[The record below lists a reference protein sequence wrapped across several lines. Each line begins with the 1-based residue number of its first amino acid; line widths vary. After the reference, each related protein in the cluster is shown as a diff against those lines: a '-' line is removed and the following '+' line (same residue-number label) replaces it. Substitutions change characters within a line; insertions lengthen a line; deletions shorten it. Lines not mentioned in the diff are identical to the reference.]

1 MGRRTLRYGGAGL
14 AGVFALLLVW
24 LIWPARIDPAYWD
37 EPDAPPMT
45 GPLAANER
53 LASAEILAAPD
64 YVEGVLPDRSGGVFY
79 NGLDSALLR
88 RTAGGD
94 ILDIA
99 HLPGARLIGLDWMP
113 DGRIAAAG
121 GNGLYAI
128 DPDTGAYD
136 LLSQGAP
143 ARPFGF
149 VNDLAVAPDG
159 LIYFTD
165 STIRWAR
172 PGNLPA
178 YLNDML
184 ENRPHGLVLCFNPAT
199 RSTVVVSEQLYYPN
213 GIAISPDG
221 DYLLVA
227 ETYRYQIRR
236 IWIDGPNA
244 GQTDIFADN
253 LPGLPDGLTFTPD
266 GRLVAAMATPRIDA
280 MAWMHRNPWQ
290 LSMLTKLPERIWR
303 GSARSTQR
311 GFLLVLNEN
320 GAIIDSLQTQ
330 APDYGI
336 ISNIIADADG
346 EVWFGSLSQRMVAH
360 IGLGAPATAEA
371 ERR

>member
-1 MGRRTLRYGGAGL
+1 MGRRTLRYGGVGFAGAL
-14 AGVFALLLVW
+14 ALVLIW

-53 LASAEILAAPD
+53 LAAAEIFPAPD
-64 YVEGVLPDRSGGVFY
+64 HVEGLLPDGAGGVYY
-79 NGLDSALLR
+79 NGLNGALHR
-88 RTAGGD
+88 RTDDGQT
-94 ILDIA
+94 LDIA
-99 HLPGARLIGLDWMP
+99 HLPGSRLIGLAWMQ

-128 DPDTGAYD
+128 DPQTGAHD

-165 STIRWAR
+165 STIRWAD
-172 PGNLPA
+172 PGNRPA

-184 ENRPHGLVLCFNPAT
+184 ENRPHGLVLCFDPAT
-199 RSTVVVSEQLYYPN
+199 RSTVVVTEQLYYPN
-213 GIAISPDG
+213 GIAISPNG

-244 GQTDIFADN
+244 GQSDIFADN

-266 GRLVAAMATPRIDA
+266 GRLVAGMATPRIDA
-280 MAWMHRNPWQ
+280 MSWMHRNPWQ
-290 LSMLTKLPERIWR
+290 LSMLTKLPERLWR
-303 GSARSTQR
+303 GSGRSAHR
-311 GFLLVLNEN
+311 GFLLVLDES

-330 APDYGI
+330 APDYGV
-336 ISNIIADADG
+336 ISNIIADGDG

-360 IGLGAPATAEA
+360 IGLGASAPDVAEQ
-371 ERR
+371 R